1 MSKRTTRAVAAAVA
15 LLVLAAGLAYTFTR
29 STDYKSEAT
38 MLLAPKRDTPR
49 DILSSVLDSF
59 GRSGTGGTYVEMI
72 SSADTLRSAE
82 AFGTTVAVRA
92 IPDTRTIQVTVTG
105 PEERV
110 QPTLERVIRAAQER
124 QVQLRDVWELQILE
138 SPSAPSVAGIST
150 AALLGAT
157 ALMALLSALFL
168 IVVLGRYR
176 LVAGDQGEPGALGA
190 ASAPAPAAGE
200 LPPARQPVN
209 ELEQAAEVRVH
220 FDLESFRYVRASPTT
235 VLLQVT
241 GYWRSDHPRE
251 LGAPRLLLHDGKRMH
266 PLAPLQ
272 APDGKPPESGPETPL
287 WRGSYAAPVEIFER
301 HERVAL
307 RAGPGVVIGLPH
319 PIEQG
324 LLSGA
329 ARPEPVAAP
338 NGTGPEHEHGDD
350 DGPPETADS
359 SGDDLEVHGDDAVAE
374 GAEDERAA
382 SRPEAP

>member
-1 MSKRTTRAVAAAVA
+1 MSKRTTRVLAAAVA

-38 MLLAPKRDTPR
+38 LLLAPKRDTPR

-59 GRSGTGGTYVEMI
+59 GRSGTGGTYVELI

-82 AFGTTVAVRA
+82 AFGTPVAVRA
-92 IPDTRTIQVTVTG
+92 VPDTRTIQVTVTG
-105 PEERV
+105 PQDRV

-138 SPSAPSVAGIST
+138 SPSAPTVAGIST
-150 AALLGAT
+150 PALIGAT
-157 ALMALLSALFL
+157 VLMALLSGLFL
-168 IVVLGRYR
+168 LVVLGRNR
-176 LVAGDQGEPGALGA
+176 FATGGSGEPGALGTGP
-190 ASAPAPAAGE
+190 APAPAGTGGGE
-200 LPPARQPVN
+200 LRSAPQPVN

-251 LGAPRLLLHDGKRMH
+251 LGQPRLLLHDGKRMH

-329 ARPEPVAAP
+329 ARTDPLASAP
-338 NGTGPEHEHGDD
+338 NGDGPEHAHERDDDRPGDD
-350 DGPPETADS
+350 VESHEDNAP
-359 SGDDLEVHGDDAVAE
+359 AE
-374 GAEDERAA
+374 GSEDEHAA
-382 SRPEAP
+382 SRTEAP

>member
-15 LLVLAAGLAYTFTR
+15 LLVLVAGLAYTFTR

-38 MLLAPKRDTPR
+38 LLLAPKRDTPR
-49 DILSSVLDSF
+49 DVLSSVLDSY

-72 SSADTLRSAE
+72 SSADTLREAK

-92 IPDTRTIQVTVTG
+92 VPDTRTIGVTVTG
-105 PEERV
+105 PEDVV
-110 QPTLERVIRAAQER
+110 QPTLNRLIRASQTR
-124 QVQLRDVWELQILE
+124 QAELRDVWELQVLE
-138 SPSAPSVAGIST
+138 SPSAPTVAGISN

-157 ALMALLSALFL
+157 VLMAILAALFVL
-168 IVVLGRYR
+168 VVLGRYR
-176 LVAGDQGEPGALGA
+176 FVAGDAPAAGALG
-190 ASAPAPAAGE
+190 SGGGGPAPQTGGAGE
-200 LPPARQPVN
+200 LPPVRGQVN

-251 LGAPRLLLHDGKRMH
+251 LGQPRLLLHDGKRMH

-272 APDGKPPESGPETPL
+272 APDGKLPESGPETPL

-301 HERVAL
+301 QERIAL

-329 ARPEPVAAP
+329 ARADSIASAP
-338 NGTGPEHEHGDD
+338 NGHRPESPQEDVHEQG
-350 DGPPETADS
+350 
-359 SGDDLEVHGDDAVAE
+359 SGDDLEVHADDAAE
-374 GAEDERAA
+374 GAGDEHAA
-382 SRPEAP
+382 TRPEAP